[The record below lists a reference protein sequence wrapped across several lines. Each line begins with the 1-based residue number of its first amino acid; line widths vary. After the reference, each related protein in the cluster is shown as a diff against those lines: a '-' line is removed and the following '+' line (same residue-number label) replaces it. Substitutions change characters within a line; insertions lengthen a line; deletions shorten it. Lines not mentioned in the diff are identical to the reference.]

1 MSPCY
6 IVSVLPEFQIM
17 ERQDQSKEPFS
28 RATKTLRV
36 ESGFRVTNGNIAA
49 IDFGTTS
56 VSLAYTTLGN
66 KLINTVK
73 IDEDTYGYRVPNA
86 ILLKVDSDDSFR
98 VEGFGKNA
106 QTRYMKIRRGEH
118 IHYIYFERIKM
129 ILKRDKVS

>member
-1 MSPCY
+1 MSEC
-6 IVSVLPEFQIM
+6 QIM

-56 VSLAYTTLGN
+56 VSLAYVTRGSEV
-66 KLINTVK
+66 INAMK
-73 IDEDTYGYRVPNA
+73 IDQGTYGYRVPNA
-86 ILLKVDSDDSFR
+86 ILLKIDSDDSCR

-106 QTRYMKIRRGEH
+106 QTRYMQIRRGEH
-118 IHYIYFERIKM
+118 KHYIYFERIKM